1 MYPGRPGAALRV
13 LKGMTSTLKSCTP
26 FIRQGEGHGHH
37 KRAHFL
43 PQMVVLTE
51 MKLARS
57 WLPQPVVVPSG
68 HVAHV
73 AAEGEGCAVTSQSRS
88 DVGLLCSMVT
98 RLPHLPQLVQKAR
111 NHFTEADLGFHRWC
125 DGGYKR

>member
-1 MYPGRPGAALRV
+1 MRDLWAPRAEKATGRALGGAGGVTAPLGPGRLGAALRV

-51 MKLARS
+51 ARS

-88 DVGLLCSMVT
+88 DVGLLCST
-98 RLPHLPQLVQKAR
+98 PI
-111 NHFTEADLGFHRWC
+111 G
-125 DGGYKR
+125 

>member
-1 MYPGRPGAALRV
+1 MGAEGREGHQKGARGGRGVTAPLGPGRPGAALRV

-88 DVGLLCSMVT
+88 DVGLLCST
-98 RLPHLPQLVQKAR
+98 PI
-111 NHFTEADLGFHRWC
+111 G
-125 DGGYKR
+125 